1 MPIVLDTDRVFSFV
15 RSQMPLQRVEGM
27 QAIGLERGGEL
38 VAGVVYEGYSGPNI
52 WIHCAAVPG
61 ARWLNRDFLGVA
73 FRYPFVQLHV
83 ERVTAYVEA
92 SNSACRRFVEH
103 LGFGEEAVLTGAA
116 RDGADVLIYVM
127 WRRTC
132 RFLGDLR

>member
-1 MPIVLDTDRVFSFV
+1 MPIILDTERVFAFV

-27 QAIGLERGGEL
+27 QAIGLERGGAL

-52 WIHCAAVPG
+52 WMHCAAEPG
-61 ARWLNRDFLGVA
+61 ARWLNRDFLGVC
-73 FRYPFVQLHV
+73 FRYPFEQLRV
-83 ERVTAYVEA
+83 ERVSLYVEA
-92 SNSACRRFVEH
+92 SNLVCRRFVEH
-103 LGFGEEAVLTGAA
+103 LGFGEEATLCGAA
-116 RDGADVLIYVM
+116 RDGGDVLIYVM